1 MWNDTIIPGLTERER
16 TLLIQEKE
24 ASFMAQPWPLK
35 TTFFVL
41 FVAAVVQ
48 GWNQTGTTGANLGW
62 PQELLFNSEPV
73 DPTRPDRSLNHNCVP
88 SGYNKWIFAAVNA
101 MPYLAASMSVN
112 SILEPSDVSWIS
124 ANSASRGTFL
134 SDSLN
139 EIFFGRRN
147 AILISAMIVFAASI
161 VSALVTDWRL
171 LLGMRALL
179 GIGMG
184 CKAAVVPVFAAEIA
198 PAHLRGE
205 MT

>member
-1 MWNDTIIPGLTERER
+1 L
-16 TLLIQEKE
+16 
-24 ASFMAQPWPLK
+24 AQPSPLR

-73 DPTRPDRSLNHNCVP
+73 DPTRPDRSLNQNCVP
-88 SGYNKWIFAAVNA
+88 GGHNKWIFAAVNA
-101 MPYLAASMSVN
+101 MPYLAASMSVH
-112 SILEPSDVSWIS
+112 SMLPLLFASWRS
-124 ANSASRGTFL
+124 ANIHSRGTFL

-139 EIFFGRRN
+139 EVFFGRRN
-147 AILISAMIVFAASI
+147 AILISALIIFAASI
-161 VSALVTDWRL
+161 GSAFATEWKS
-171 LLGMRALL
+171 LLGMRAIL

-205 MT
+205 IIDAEGLTQELT